1 MHISEVLFDENNCNL
16 LDAVRPIIWTDPHG
30 SEIYDIII
38 IGAGAGGLVTAAVSR
53 GLGAKVCLIER

>member
-1 MHISEVLFDENNCNL
+1 L
-16 LDAVRPIIWTDPHG
+16 LDAVRPIIWTDPQG
-30 SEIYDIII
+30 SDEYDILI